1 MQYDLTGI
9 LCIRYTGENHPHTGE
24 ECMMTRTILVLFG
37 GVSPE
42 YAVSLRSA
50 YNIIQGL
57 RTAGFNVVPVGI
69 TQSGEW
75 LRHEGSD
82 QAIVDDQW
90 EALAQNRKSRNLA
103 QVFSPRSFIQSIAGC
118 DPDCI
123 FPAVH
128 GVNCEDGALQGLLT
142 LSGFPYVGSGV
153 LASAACMDK
162 VHARKIFRDAGIPQC
177 AFTAAT
183 RSEIE
188 TEPQR
193 IVQRVIQTVGFPC
206 FLKPSNGGSSIGTCR
221 VSDPETLGRALRTVS
236 RYDRV
241 VLIESFVKA
250 REIEVSVLGND
261 QPDIGHI
268 GEVKTNDS
276 VDYYDY
282 ETKYLSDDGA
292 QVIVPA
298 RLDELEKKMICDYA
312 IRAYTSMGCAGLAR
326 VDFFIEQE
334 THSILLNEINTLPG
348 FTPISI
354 YPKAFNSAGV
364 SLPELVTRLCDLAIE
379 AHAMTKR
386 AESL

>member
-1 MQYDLTGI
+1 MA
-9 LCIRYTGENHPHTGE
+9 
-24 ECMMTRTILVLFG
+24 RTIMVLFG
-37 GVSPE
+37 GRSPE
-42 YAVSLRSA
+42 YPVSLRSA

-57 RTAGFNVVPVGI
+57 RTAGFAVVPVGI

-82 QAIVDDQW
+82 QAIVDDKWQ
-90 EALAQNRKSRNLA
+90 ASAQDNRGVNLA
-103 QVFSPRSFIQSIAGC
+103 PVFSPRSFIKSIAGC
-118 DPDCI
+118 EPDCI

-128 GVNCEDGALQGLLT
+128 GVNCEDGSLQGLLT
-142 LSGFPYVGSGV
+142 LSEFPYVGSRV

-177 AFTAAT
+177 PFTAAT

-193 IVQRVIQTVGFPC
+193 IVQRVIQAVGFPC
-206 FLKPSNGGSSIGTCR
+206 FLKPSNGGSSIGTCL
-221 VSDPETLGRALRTVS
+221 VNSPETLGPALRTVS
-236 RYDRV
+236 RYDQV
-241 VLIESFVKA
+241 VLIEAFIKA
-250 REIEVSVLGND
+250 REIEVSVIGNE
-261 QPDIGHI
+261 QPEIGHI
-268 GEVKTNDS
+268 GEIKTNDS

-282 ETKYLSDDGA
+282 EAKYLSDDGA

-298 RLDELEKKMICDYA
+298 QLGELEIEMIRDYA

-326 VDFFIEQE
+326 VDFFIEQK
-334 THSILLNEINTLPG
+334 TQSILLNEVNTLPG

-364 SLPELVTRLCDLAIE
+364 PLPELVTRLCDLAIE
-379 AHAMTKR
+379 AHEMSRR
-386 AESL
+386 AEP